1 MEADCF
7 CRSQIRLDERDDPM
21 MQVTEQSALS
31 VSAMVKDAA
40 YLDQA
45 VEEVFSLMLGA
56 SVAVVDGGV
65 TMDPASETLTAVI
78 GLAGALSGA
87 CTVQARANT
96 AMHMTSRMVGMDVT
110 EVDDG
115 VLDGLGEI
123 SNMLAGAWKSK
134 IPPLNADCLL
144 SVPTVVTGTRYTVHR
159 QPPVFLVERNY
170 RLNDHVFTVRVYGE
184 IQ

>member
-1 MEADCF
+1 MT
-7 CRSQIRLDERDDPM
+7 
-21 MQVTEQSALS
+21 QVVEQSALS

-45 VEEVFSLMLGA
+45 AEEVFGLMLGA
-56 SVAVVDGGV
+56 TVSLVDGTV

-87 CTVQARANT
+87 CMVQAKANT
-96 AMHMTSRMVGMDVT
+96 AMHMTSRMVGTDVT

-134 IPPLNADCLL
+134 IPQLHANCLL

-170 RLNDHVFTVRVYGE
+170 KLDDHVFTVTVYGE

>member
-1 MEADCF
+1 MAQAIEEGAQ
-7 CRSQIRLDERDDPM
+7 SVSTM
-21 MQVTEQSALS
+21 VTEP
-31 VSAMVKDAA
+31 A

-45 VEEVFSLMLGA
+45 VEDVFSLMLGA
-56 SVAVVDGGV
+56 GVSTVEGGV
-65 TMDPASETLTAVI
+65 SMDPASETLTAVI

-87 CTVQARANT
+87 CTIQAKAAT
-96 AMHMTSRMVGMDVT
+96 AMHLTSRMIGS
-110 EVDDG
+110 EVATIDDA

-144 SVPTVVTGTRYTVHR
+144 SVPTVVTGTKYTVHR
-159 QPPVFLVERNY
+159 QTPDFYVERSY
-170 RLNDHVFTVRVYGE
+170 RLDDHVFTVKVYGE

>member
-1 MEADCF
+1 MT
-7 CRSQIRLDERDDPM
+7 
-21 MQVTEQSALS
+21 QVMEQSALS

-45 VEEVFSLMLGA
+45 VEEVFGLMLGA
-56 SVAVVDGGV
+56 TVAIADGGV
-65 TMDPASETLTAVI
+65 AMDPASETLTSVI

-87 CTVQARANT
+87 CTVQAKART
-96 AMHMTSRMVGMDVT
+96 AMHMTSRMIGTDVT
-110 EVDDG
+110 EIDDG

-134 IPPLNADCLL
+134 IPQLHADCLL

-159 QPPVFLVERNY
+159 QTPVFLVERNY
-170 RLNDHVFTVRVYGE
+170 RLDDHVFTVKVYGE
-184 IQ
+184 LQ

>member
-1 MEADCF
+1 MAEVME
-7 CRSQIRLDERDDPM
+7 QGV
-21 MQVTEQSALS
+21 QS
-31 VSAMVKDAA
+31 VSAMVADAA

-45 VEEVFSLMLGA
+45 VDEVFGLMLGA
-56 SVAVVDGGV
+56 QVACVEGSVN
-65 TMDPASETLTAVI
+65 MSPECETLTAVI
-78 GLAGALSGA
+78 GLAGAMSGA
-87 CTVQARANT
+87 CTIKALAGT
-96 AMHMTSRMVGMDVT
+96 AMHLTSRMLGLEVT
-110 EVDDG
+110 AIDDG

-159 QPPVFLVERNY
+159 QTPDFCVERNY
-170 RLNDHVFTVRVYGE
+170 RLDDHVFTVRVYGE